1 MPIVKAKP
9 TTPTKQFVAI
19 PKIQSPDFKSN
30 VVDTKYE
37 PIPSLMTYV
46 EGSGWTVD
54 YYSQVIDTDTA
65 LAGQDIGQS
74 GIYQQYKVIRKFELK
89 VSSALSWSQ
98 NSETKSM
105 TANGSAHVHSLVI
118 PNHGDMFIA
127 DIGDGR
133 EGVFQIKSSEK
144 KSLFKESVY
153 FIEYEFVYISDS
165 DTDRRQDLDS
175 KVVQEL
181 YYKKDFLEHGQNPL
195 ITEKE
200 YNTIEELSYRYKE
213 LITHY
218 FRWFFSK
225 QFNTLIV
232 PGQQTKIYDHG
243 LTSFLSAI
251 INTNEADTVKFMRV
265 MNCDDDNLLREPSI
279 WTALLHRD
287 VSALKL
293 GYQKTGLVSTN
304 TFSRNVMLEGI
315 RFSGL
320 DYVVYPRDHSSVDQ
334 LSSSTDVFYK
344 TLATTTLEPVPTRGG
359 NLSDLIYSQTLEL
372 NNSPVKMIG
381 SVLSDDYY
389 VLTENFYRELPNQT
403 LLEVMVRNYF
413 QEEKNDPVVLLK
425 LVNTYSNWG
434 GLERFYYIPLL
445 LVLIKNIIRNI

>member
-9 TTPTKQFVAI
+9 TTPTQQVVSI
-19 PKIQSPDFKSN
+19 PKIQKEEFKSN

-46 EGSGWTVD
+46 EGSAWTVD

-74 GIYQQYKVIRKFELK
+74 GIYQQYKVIRKFDLK

-98 NSETKSM
+98 NNETKSM
-105 TANGSAHVHSLVI
+105 SANGSAHIHSLVI

-133 EGVFQIKSSEK
+133 EGVFQVKSSEK

-165 DTDRRQDLDS
+165 DTDRRADLDS

-181 YYKKDFLEHGQNPL
+181 YYKRDFLEHGQNPL

-200 YNTIEELSYRYKE
+200 YNTIEELQYRYKE
-213 LITHY
+213 LINHY

-225 QFNTLIV
+225 QFNTLII

-243 LTSFLSAI
+243 LVSFMSSIL
-251 INTNEADTVKFMRV
+251 NTDEAATVKFMRI
-265 MNCDDDNLLREPSI
+265 MNCDDDLVLREPSI
-279 WTALLHRD
+279 WTALLHKDKSYLR
-287 VSALKL
+287 L
-293 GYQKTGLVSTN
+293 GYSKTGLVSTK
-304 TFSRNVMLEGI
+304 TFSPNVMLEGI

-320 DYVVYPRDHSSVDQ
+320 DYVVYPKDHTSVDQ
-334 LSSSTDVFYK
+334 LSSSVDVFSK
-344 TLATTTLEPVPTRGG
+344 VLAETTLDPVPTRGG

-372 NNSPVKMIG
+372 NNTEIRMIR
-381 SVLSDDYY
+381 SVLSDEYY

-425 LVNTYSNWG
+425 LVNSYSNWG

-445 LVLIKNIIRNI
+445 LVLIKDIIRST

>member
-9 TTPTKQFVAI
+9 TAPTQQVVSI
-19 PKIQSPDFKSN
+19 PRISKPEFKSN

-37 PIPSLMTYV
+37 PLSSLMTYV
-46 EGSGWTVD
+46 EGSKWTVD

-74 GIYQQYKVIRKFELK
+74 GIYQQYKVIRKFDLK

-98 NSETKSM
+98 VNETKSM
-105 TANGSAHVHSLVI
+105 NANGSAHIHSLVI

-133 EGVFQIKSSEK
+133 EGVFQVKSSEK

-165 DTDRRQDLDS
+165 DTNRRADLDS

-181 YYKKDFLEHGQNPL
+181 YYKKDFLEYGQNPL
-195 ITEKE
+195 ISEKE
-200 YNTIEELSYRYKE
+200 YNTLEELEYRYKE
-213 LITHY
+213 LVNHY

-225 QFNTLIV
+225 QFNTLII
-232 PGQQTKIYDHG
+232 PGQPTKIYDHG
-243 LTSFLSAI
+243 LTSFMSAI
-251 INTNEADTVKFMRV
+251 LNTDEAETIKFMRI
-265 MNCDDDNLLREPSI
+265 MNCDDDHLLKEPSI
-279 WTALLHRD
+279 WTALLHKD
-287 VSALKL
+287 LSSLKV
-293 GYQKTGLVSTN
+293 GYNKTGLVTTN
-304 TFSRNVMLEGI
+304 SFSRNVMLEGI

-320 DYVVYPRDHSSVDQ
+320 DYVVYPKDHASVEQ
-334 LSSSTDVFYK
+334 LSSSTDVFFK
-344 TLATTTLEPVPTRGG
+344 VLAETQLEPVPTRGG
-359 NLSDLIYSQTLEL
+359 SLSDLIYSQTIDL
-372 NNSPVKMIG
+372 NNDQIRMIS

-403 LLEVMVRNYF
+403 LLEVMIRNYF
-413 QEEKNDPVVLLK
+413 QEEKNDPVLLLK
-425 LVNTYSNWG
+425 LANSYSNWG

-445 LVLIKNIIRNI
+445 LVLIKSVIRSI